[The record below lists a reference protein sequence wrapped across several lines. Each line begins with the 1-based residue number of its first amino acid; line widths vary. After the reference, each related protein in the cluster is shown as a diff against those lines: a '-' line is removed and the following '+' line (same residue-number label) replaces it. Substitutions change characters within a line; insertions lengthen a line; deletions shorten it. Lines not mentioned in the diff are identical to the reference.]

1 MQLAGGAAPA
11 RRWGPRALRSR
22 PDPQHSTEM
31 YDNTKA
37 GTARHH
43 RRRVDARHLRPIS
56 SDLAAQQ
63 GGQGEKLLFLLTPQT
78 QNVNHA
84 D

>member
-11 RRWGPRALRSR
+11 RRWGPRALWSR
-22 PDPQHSTEM
+22 PEPQHSTEM

-43 RRRVDARHLRPIS
+43 RRRVDTWHLRPIS

-63 GGQGEKLLFLLTPQT
+63 GGWGEKLHFLLTPQT
-78 QNVNHA
+78 QNFNHA

>member
-22 PDPQHSTEM
+22 PDPQHSTGM

-43 RRRVDARHLRPIS
+43 RHRVDARHHGRSRAIWRLSRVGRAKNDFCCAYPN
-56 SDLAAQQ
+56 AN
-63 GGQGEKLLFLLTPQT
+63 F
-78 QNVNHA
+78 
-84 D
+84 